1 MSTLR
6 VNKIVNL
13 NDNGRVEFTR
23 GVSVGAGYTLTV
35 ADGYIINTTG
45 ILTSTSLSVGSSV
58 TCSGVITATSF
69 QGNGTGLTSV
79 PGFSKGKGITFAI
92 LG

>member
-6 VNKIVNL
+6 VNKLVNQ
-13 NDNGRVEFTR
+13 NDNGRVSFSR
-23 GVSVGAGYTLTV
+23 GVTVGAGQTIFGTYS
-35 ADGYIINTTG
+35 INSTG
-45 ILTSTSLSVGSSV
+45 IMTSPSLSVGSTV
-58 TCSGVITATSF
+58 TCSGVVTATSF
-69 QGNGTGLTSV
+69 LGDGTGLTNV